1 MASVALGTKAVGST
15 VKLNVSGTAR
25 EFLIVHQG
33 KPSSI
38 YDNSCD
44 GTWLLMKDCYE
55 SRQWHSS
62 NNNDYENSTIDS
74 YLNSTFLNLFDANI
88 RNAIKQVKI
97 PYRKGAGYSTTVTSG
112 ANGLSVKIFLLSGYE
127 VGWTTSDSSYFPADG
142 AKLAYFQSG
151 NGSAAQSKRVA
162 NLNGSAT
169 NWWLRS
175 PCCDSGRGSRFAF
188 IVGSGGDWISHGCSV
203 SLGIRPALILPSSLL
218 VSDDGSISTNTAPST
233 PSSITVPQNIM
244 GGTTITIS
252 WSASTDAE
260 GNLAGYKVERST
272 NGGSSWSQIY
282 QGTARQT
289 TNAVAFGTDS
299 VMYRVKAYDNEGLE
313 SGYRT
318 SSQVEVV
325 NNNAPSA
332 PPAISVPNEVKG
344 GEQLVVSWTAASDSD
359 GNLSGYILE
368 RATNGGSSYT
378 QVFKGNALS
387 FTDTITKGWTSVRY
401 RVKAYDSYEAE
412 SGYTTSPER
421 TVDNNTAP
429 TITCDHP
436 DGADLG
442 TKSSG
447 FTVSYSV
454 NDVDSSDT
462 LTVVEKLDGVQKR
475 SFTATRNQSNSF
487 AVTGE
492 YFQKILNGKHTMV
505 ISVSDGK
512 VTTTRTFTFTKSVT
526 TAVITLEQPMEAD
539 AQITICAITVAGS
552 IPADAEYTVEVT
564 NNAKDT
570 SPVWEDC
577 TTAAKNGTNY
587 LFTNETATNGFAF
600 NFRVTASRGSS
611 DVGGYITSIQG
622 GFQ

>member
-15 VKLNVSGTAR
+15 VKLNVNGTAR
-25 EFLIVHQG
+25 DFLIVHQG

-112 ANGLSVKIFLLSGYE
+112 ASGLSVKIFLLSGYE

-142 AKLAYFQSG
+142 AKLAYFLSG
-151 NGSAAQSKRVA
+151 NGSSAQSKRVA

-169 NWWLRS
+169 GWWLRS
-175 PCCDSGRGSRFAF
+175 PYCYSSYGSAYAF
-188 IVGSGGDWISHGCSV
+188 RVGSNGGWYGSYCSY
-203 SLGIRPALILPSSLL
+203 SDGIRPALILPSSLL

-233 PSSITVPQNIM
+233 PGSITVPQNIM

-368 RATNGGSSYT
+368 RAINGGSSYT

-387 FTDTITKGWTSVRY
+387 FTDSITKGWTSVRY

-429 TITCDHP
+429 TITCDYE

-492 YFQKILNGKHTMV
+492 YFQKILNGQHTMV

-526 TAVITLEQPMEAD
+526 TAVITLEEPMEAD

-587 LFTNETATNGFAF
+587 LFTNETAANGFAF
-600 NFRVTASRGSS
+600 NFRVTAERGDS
-611 DVGGYITSIQG
+611 DEGGYITSIQG

>member
-15 VKLNVSGTAR
+15 VKLNVNGAAR

-112 ANGLSVKIFLLSGYE
+112 ASGLSVKIFLLSGYE

-142 AKLAYFQSG
+142 AKLDYFLSG
-151 NGSAAQSKRVA
+151 NGSSAQSKRVA
-162 NLNGSAT
+162 NLNGSAIY
-169 NWWLRS
+169 WWLRS
-175 PCCDSGRGSRFAF
+175 PYCDSSHGSQLAF
-188 IVGSGGDWISHGCSV
+188 FVYSYGDWDHNLCSL
-203 SLGIRPALILPSSLL
+203 SYGIRPALILPSSLL

-233 PSSITVPQNIM
+233 PSSITVPPNIM

-282 QGTARQT
+282 QGTEKQT

-368 RATNGGSSYT
+368 RAINGGSSYT

-387 FTDTITKGWTSVRY
+387 FTDSITKGWTSVRY

-429 TITCDHP
+429 TITCDYA

-492 YFQKILNGKHTMV
+492 YFQKILNGQHTMV

-526 TAVITLEQPMEAD
+526 TAVITLEEPMEAD

-587 LFTNETATNGFAF
+587 LFTNETAANGFAF

-611 DVGGYITSIQG
+611 DVGGHITSIQG

>member
-15 VKLNVSGTAR
+15 VKLNVNGAAR

-112 ANGLSVKIFLLSGYE
+112 ASGLSVKIFLLSGYE

-142 AKLAYFQSG
+142 AKLDYFLSG
-151 NGSAAQSKRVA
+151 NGSSAQSKRVA
-162 NLNGSAT
+162 NLNGSAIL
-169 NWWLRS
+169 WWLRS
-175 PCCDSGRGSRFAF
+175 PCCYSGHGSQLAF
-188 IVGSGGDWISHGCSV
+188 VVNSYGDWNGSYCSN

-233 PSSITVPQNIM
+233 PSSITVPPNIM

-282 QGTARQT
+282 QGTEKQT

-368 RATNGGSSYT
+368 RAINGGSSYT

-387 FTDTITKGWTSVRY
+387 FTDSITKGWTSVRY

-429 TITCDHP
+429 TITCDYA

-492 YFQKILNGKHTMV
+492 YFQKILNGQHTMV

-526 TAVITLEQPMEAD
+526 TAVITLEEPMEAD

-587 LFTNETATNGFAF
+587 LFTNETAANGFAF

-611 DVGGYITSIQG
+611 DVGGHITSIQG

>member
-15 VKLNVSGTAR
+15 VKLNVNGTAR

-97 PYRKGAGYSTTVTSG
+97 PYRKGAGYGTTVTSG
-112 ANGLSVKIFLLSGYE
+112 ASGLSVKIFLLSGYE

-142 AKLAYFQSG
+142 AKLAYFLSG
-151 NGSAAQSKRVA
+151 NGSSAQSKRVA
-162 NLNGSAT
+162 NLNGSAAY
-169 NWWLRS
+169 WWLRS
-175 PCCDSGRGSRFAF
+175 PYCYSSSGSTYAF
-188 IVGSGGDWISHGCSV
+188 GVYSDGVWDYSSCSNSYGV
-203 SLGIRPALILPSSLL
+203 RPALILPSSLL

-233 PSSITVPQNIM
+233 PGSITVPQNIM

-318 SSQVEVV
+318 SSQIEVV

-344 GEQLVVSWTAASDSD
+344 GARLVVSWTAAGDSD

-368 RATNGGSSYT
+368 RAINGDSNYMQIYKGS
-378 QVFKGNALS
+378 ALS
-387 FTDTITKGWTSVRY
+387 FTDSITKGWTKVKY
-401 RVKAYDSYEAE
+401 RVKAYDSYNAE
-412 SGYTTSPER
+412 SAYTTSPER

-429 TITCDHP
+429 TITCDY
-436 DGADLG
+436 DDKEDLG

-454 NDVDSSDT
+454 NDVDAADT
-462 LTVVEKLDGVQKR
+462 LTVVEKMDGVQKR
-475 SFTATRNQSNSF
+475 SFSATRNQSNSF
-487 AVTGE
+487 AVTGD
-492 YFQKILNGKHTMV
+492 YFQKILNGKHTML
-505 ISVSDGK
+505 IEVSDGK
-512 VTTTRTFTFTKSVT
+512 ATSTLTLTFTKSVT
-526 TAVITLEQPMEAD
+526 TATITMEEPMEAD
-539 AQITICAITVAGS
+539 DKITICAITVAGS
-552 IPADAEYTVEVT
+552 IPGDADYTVEVT
-564 NNAKDT
+564 NNAKDD

-577 TTAAKNGTNY
+577 TTSAKNGTNY
-587 LFTNETATNGFAF
+587 LFTNETAAKGFAF
-600 NFRVTASRGSS
+600 NFKVTVSRGSS

>member
-15 VKLNVSGTAR
+15 VKLNVNGAAR

-112 ANGLSVKIFLLSGYE
+112 ASGLSVKIFLLSGYE

-142 AKLAYFQSG
+142 AKLDYFLSG
-151 NGSAAQSKRVA
+151 NGSSAQSKRVA
-162 NLNGSAT
+162 NLNGSAVS
-169 NWWLRS
+169 WWLRS
-175 PCCDSGRGSRFAF
+175 PYCYSNGGSRLAF
-188 IVGSGGDWISHGCSV
+188 IVNSVGDWNSNYCSL
-203 SLGIRPALILPSSLL
+203 SNGIRPALILPSSLL

-233 PSSITVPQNIM
+233 PSSITVPPNIM

-282 QGTARQT
+282 QGTEKQT

-368 RATNGGSSYT
+368 RAINGGSSYT

-387 FTDTITKGWTSVRY
+387 FTDSITKGWTSVRY

-429 TITCDHP
+429 TITCDYA

-492 YFQKILNGKHTMV
+492 YFQKILNGQHTMV

-526 TAVITLEQPMEAD
+526 TAVITLEEPMEAD

-587 LFTNETATNGFAF
+587 LFTNETAANGFAF
-600 NFRVTASRGSS
+600 NFRVTVSRGSS

>member
-15 VKLNVSGTAR
+15 VKLNVNGTAR

-112 ANGLSVKIFLLSGYE
+112 ASGLSVKIFLLSGYE

-142 AKLAYFQSG
+142 AKLDYFLSG
-151 NGSAAQSKRVA
+151 NGSSAQSKRVA

-169 NWWLRS
+169 VWWLRS
-175 PCCDSGRGSRFAF
+175 PYCNSSYGSQGAF
-188 IVGSGGDWISHGCSV
+188 IVS
-203 SLGIRPALILPSSLL
+203 SLGGWYSRNCSGSDGVRPALILPSSLL

-272 NGGSSWSQIY
+272 NGGSSWDQIY
-282 QGTARQT
+282 QGTERQT

-387 FTDTITKGWTSVRY
+387 FTDSITKGWTSVRY

-429 TITCDHP
+429 TITCDYA

-454 NDVDSSDT
+454 NDVDSDDT

-492 YFQKILNGKHTMV
+492 YFQKILNGQHTMV

-526 TAVITLEQPMEAD
+526 TAVITLEEPMEAD

-587 LFTNETATNGFAF
+587 LFTNETAANGFAF

-611 DVGGYITSIQG
+611 DVGGHITSIQG

>member
-15 VKLNVSGTAR
+15 VKLNVNGTAR

-112 ANGLSVKIFLLSGYE
+112 ASGLSVKIFLLSGYE
-127 VGWTTSDSSYFPADG
+127 VGWTTGDSSYFPADG
-142 AKLAYFQSG
+142 AKLDYFLSG
-151 NGSAAQSKRVA
+151 NGSSAQSKRVA

-169 NWWLRS
+169 YWWLRS
-175 PCCDSGRGSRFAF
+175 PFCNSNYGSRLAF
-188 IVGSGGDWISHGCSV
+188 IVYSNGDWVNNYCSV
-203 SLGIRPALILPSSLL
+203 SYGIRPALILPSSLL

-272 NGGSSWSQIY
+272 NGGSSWDQIY
-282 QGTARQT
+282 QGTERQT

-387 FTDTITKGWTSVRY
+387 FTDSITKGWTSVRY

-429 TITCDHP
+429 TITCDYA

-454 NDVDSSDT
+454 NDVDSDDT

-492 YFQKILNGKHTMV
+492 YFQKILNGQHTMV

-526 TAVITLEQPMEAD
+526 TAVITLEEPMEAD

-587 LFTNETATNGFAF
+587 LFTNETAANGFAF

-611 DVGGYITSIQG
+611 DVGGHITSIQG

>member
-62 NNNDYENSTIDS
+62 NNNDYENSTIES

-97 PYRKGAGYSTTVTSG
+97 PYRKGAGYGTTVTSG

-169 NWWLRS
+169 GWWLRS
-175 PCCDSGRGSRFAF
+175 PYCYSNYGSAFAF
-188 IVGSGGDWISHGCSV
+188 IVYSGGYWGYRSCSD

>member
-62 NNNDYENSTIDS
+62 NNNDYENSTIES

-97 PYRKGAGYSTTVTSG
+97 PYRKGAGYGTTVTSG

-169 NWWLRS
+169 SWWLRS
-175 PCCDSGRGSRFAF
+175 PYCYSDYGSAGAF
-188 IVGSGGDWISHGCSV
+188 IVYSSGDWNGSNCSNSYGV
-203 SLGIRPALILPSSLL
+203 RPALILPSSLL

>member
-15 VKLNVSGTAR
+15 VKLNVNGTAR
-25 EFLIVHQG
+25 DFLIVHQG

-112 ANGLSVKIFLLSGYE
+112 ASGLSVKIFLLSGYE

-142 AKLAYFQSG
+142 AKLAYFLSG
-151 NGSAAQSKRVA
+151 NGSSAQSKRVA

-169 NWWLRS
+169 GWWLRS
-175 PCCDSGRGSRFAF
+175 PYCDSNYGSTLAF
-188 IVGSGGDWISHGCSV
+188 RVLSYGVWGSYYCSG

-233 PSSITVPQNIM
+233 PGSITVPQNIM

-368 RATNGGSSYT
+368 RAINGGSSYT

-387 FTDTITKGWTSVRY
+387 FTDSITKGWTSVRY

-429 TITCDHP
+429 TITCDYE

-492 YFQKILNGKHTMV
+492 YFQKILNGQHTMV
-505 ISVSDGK
+505 ISASDGK

-526 TAVITLEQPMEAD
+526 TAVITLEEPMEAD

-587 LFTNETATNGFAF
+587 LFTNETAANGFAF

-611 DVGGYITSIQG
+611 DVGGHITSIQG

>member
-15 VKLNVSGTAR
+15 VKLNVNGAAR

-112 ANGLSVKIFLLSGYE
+112 ASGLSVKIFLLSGYE

-142 AKLAYFQSG
+142 AKLDYFLSG
-151 NGSAAQSKRVA
+151 NGSSAQSKRVA
-162 NLNGSAT
+162 NLNGSAVY
-169 NWWLRS
+169 WWLRS
-175 PCCDSGRGSRFAF
+175 PFC
-188 IVGSGGDWISHGCSV
+188 GSGGVWDYFSCSL
-203 SLGIRPALILPSSLL
+203 SNGIRPALILPSSLL

-233 PSSITVPQNIM
+233 PSSITVPPNIM

-282 QGTARQT
+282 QGTEKQT

-368 RATNGGSSYT
+368 RAINGGSSYT

-387 FTDTITKGWTSVRY
+387 FTDSITKGWTSVRY

-429 TITCDHP
+429 TITCDYA

-492 YFQKILNGKHTMV
+492 YFQKILNGQHTMV

-526 TAVITLEQPMEAD
+526 TAVITLEEPMEAD
-539 AQITICAITVAGS
+539 TQITICAITVAGS

-587 LFTNETATNGFAF
+587 LFTNETAANGFAF
-600 NFRVTASRGSS
+600 NFRVTVSRGSS